1 MEQDGSTE
9 APVCDA
15 CRSFP
20 NRRRV
25 DGRPASCSMRSSTS
39 TTQPV
44 RRRDGLVGL
53 AANEMVGRRVRRGLC
68 HAVSSNPVL
77 VPGSAVPRRTTGDAA
92 P

>member
-1 MEQDGSTE
+1 MKEKHAMDDSTE

-39 TTQPV
+39 TTQPA
-44 RRRDGLVGL
+44 RRRDGLLGL
-53 AANEMVGRRVRRGLC
+53 AATASGSVAVFEGTSIPHPRERVDRHRC
-68 HAVSSNPVL
+68 P
-77 VPGSAVPRRTTGDAA
+77 
-92 P
+92 